1 VFLII
6 LCLWGTKQVKIF
18 EALNLKERAFISLV
32 GAGGKSTLFNR
43 LAEELALKDKRI
55 ILTTTTKMFTW
66 QLAHFRKKGILIEGH
81 NEEIIQERIK
91 KYFSLK
97 SKRGRLAVIE
107 EKIEGNGEEKVSG
120 PPPDWLDKWWEDRMA
135 DYFLVEA
142 DGAAGRP
149 VKAPAHHE
157 PVIPLST
164 TDLIGVIGIDALGLS
179 LQEENVFRSEI
190 FSRLTGLN
198 LGEKIGIEALS
209 LLICH
214 PEGLFK
220 GAPPGC
226 CRHLFINKAEDPE
239 DLKMAEE
246 LTFQVLKIS
255 PRGISNII
263 IGAAGQNEVVA
274 EVIKTVKMP

>member
-1 VFLII
+1 MLIS
-6 LCLWGTKQVKIF
+6 
-18 EALNLKERAFISLV
+18 EALDLKERAFISLV

-43 LAEELALKDKRI
+43 LAEELVLKNKRM
-55 ILTTTTKMFTW
+55 ILTTTTKMFNW
-66 QLAHFRKKGILIEGH
+66 QLAPFVKKSGLIEGRD
-81 NEEIIQERIK
+81 EETIQEYIK
-91 KYFSLK
+91 KYFSPE
-97 SKRGRLAVIE
+97 SKVRRLAVIG
-107 EKIEGNGEEKVSG
+107 EKIEDKGEEKVSG
-120 PPPDWLDKWWEDRMA
+120 PPPDWLDKWWEDKLA

-149 VKAPAHHE
+149 VKAPASHE

-179 LQEENVFRSEI
+179 LQEENVFRSQI

-198 LGEKIGIEALS
+198 LGEKIGIEALAF
-209 LLICH
+209 LICH

-226 CRHLFINKAEDPE
+226 CCHLFINKAENSE

-246 LTFQVLKIS
+246 LTFQILKICH
-255 PRGISNII
+255 RRISDII
-263 IGAAGQNEVVA
+263 IGAAGQKEVVA
-274 EVIKTVKMP
+274 EVIRKVKTP

>member
-1 VFLII
+1 MLIS
-6 LCLWGTKQVKIF
+6 
-18 EALNLKERAFISLV
+18 EALGLGKRVFISLV

-43 LAEELALKDKRI
+43 LADELAHKNKRM
-55 ILTTTTKMFTW
+55 ILTTTTKMFAW
-66 QLAHFRKKGILIEGH
+66 QLAPFIKKGKLVEGY
-81 NEEIIQERIK
+81 EEETIRKYIK
-91 KYFSLK
+91 KYFSVE
-97 SKRGRLAVIE
+97 SKAGRLAVIG
-107 EKIEGNGEEKVSG
+107 EKIEDNGEEKISG
-120 PPPDWLDKWWEDRMA
+120 PPPDWLDKWWEDKLA
-135 DYFLVEA
+135 DYFLIEA

-149 VKAPAHHE
+149 VKAPASHE

-226 CRHLFINKAEDPE
+226 LRHLFINKAEDPE

-246 LTFQVLKIS
+246 LTFQVLKIC
-255 PRGISNII
+255 PRGISDII
-263 IGAAGQNEVVA
+263 IGATGQKEGVA
-274 EVIKTVKMP
+274 EVTRRVKTP

>member
-1 VFLII
+1 MLIS
-6 LCLWGTKQVKIF
+6 

-43 LAEELALKDKRI
+43 LAEELAYKNKRM
-55 ILTTTTKMFTW
+55 ILTTTTKMFSW
-66 QLAHFRKKGILIEGH
+66 QLAPFVKKGRLIEGRD
-81 NEEIIQERIK
+81 EETIQESIK
-91 KYFSLK
+91 KFFSLK
-97 SKRGRLAVIE
+97 NKAARLAVIG
-107 EKIEGNGEEKVSG
+107 EKIEDNGEEKVSG
-120 PPPDWLDKWWEDRMA
+120 PPPDWLDKWWEDKLA

-149 VKAPAHHE
+149 VKAPASHE

-164 TDLIGVIGIDALGLS
+164 TDLIGVIGINALGLS

-198 LGEKIGIEALS
+198 LGEKIGTEALS

-226 CRHLFINKAEDPE
+226 RRHLFINKAEDSNSIE
-239 DLKMAEE
+239 MAEE
-246 LTFQVLKIS
+246 FAFEVLKICH
-255 PRGISNII
+255 RRISDII
-263 IGAAGQNEVVA
+263 IGAAGQKEVVA
-274 EVIKTVKMP
+274 ELIKKEKTL